1 MGSAQLIC
9 KPTRTKFAAP
19 LFFVAGRRVLERGE
33 IARPFVKWAG
43 GKRSIV
49 NELLA
54 RIPEQFN
61 EYYEPFVGG
70 GALFWNVPHTVRAH
84 ISDINFHLITTYHMV
99 RDNVD
104 AVISKLKYHQRHH
117 TKKYYM
123 EARSN
128 LSEID
133 DLVEIAALFIYLNK
147 TCYNGLYRVNKAG
160 IFNVPIG
167 RYESPKIVDAE
178 NLKKCS
184 LSLAHASISHQG
196 FSHIKPRRGDFV
208 YFDPPYHE
216 TFSAYDGSGF
226 GIREHEE
233 LATFCRRL
241 DQLGVRFMLSNSD
254 TSLIRELYAS
264 YNVENIDASRTISC
278 KGTER
283 KKENELIIRNYVRR
297 SKG

>member
-1 MGSAQLIC
+1 V
-9 KPTRTKFAAP
+9 F
-19 LFFVAGRRVLERGE
+19 ERSDT
-33 IARPFVKWAG
+33 ARPFVKWAG
-43 GKRSIV
+43 GKRSII

-54 RIPEQFN
+54 RIPEKYN

-70 GALFWNVPHTVRAH
+70 GAMFWNVPRSGKAH
-84 ISDINFHLITTYHMV
+84 ISDINFHLIATYHMI
-99 RDNVD
+99 RDSVE

-117 TKKYYM
+117 AQKYYM
-123 EARSN
+123 DARN
-128 LSEID
+128 DLSEIED
-133 DLVEIAALFIYLNK
+133 PIEIAALFIYLNK
-147 TCYNGLYRVNKAG
+147 TCYNGLYRVNKSG

-178 NLKKCS
+178 NLRKCS
-184 LSLAHASISHQG
+184 LSLAHAHIFHQG
-196 FSHIKPRRGDFV
+196 FSQIKPQRGDFV

-241 DQLGVRFMLSNSD
+241 DRNGVRFMLSNSD
-254 TSLIRELYAS
+254 TSLIRELYADFT
-264 YNVENIDASRTISC
+264 VENIDASRTISC

-297 SKG
+297 DKG